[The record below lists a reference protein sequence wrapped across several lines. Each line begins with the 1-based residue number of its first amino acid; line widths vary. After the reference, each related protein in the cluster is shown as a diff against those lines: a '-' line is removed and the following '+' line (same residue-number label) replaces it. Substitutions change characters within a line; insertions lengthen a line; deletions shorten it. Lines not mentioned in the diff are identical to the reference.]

1 MSTIQELRAKA
12 QADGQ
17 ELVKQFQELDVQ
29 KNEIL
34 AKQRQIIKTVVP
46 QMLKKKPKSDKL
58 PYKDFLKLHL
68 HKWRN
73 LSTFNN

>member
-34 AKQRQIIKTVVP
+34 AKQRSIEKQVDALNGEINAYNKIEPPIQDAPNEAPET
-46 QMLKKKPKSDKL
+46 DG
-58 PYKDFLKLHL
+58 
-68 HKWRN
+68 
-73 LSTFNN
+73 

>member
-34 AKQRQIIKTVVP
+34 AKQRQIEKQVDALNGEINAYNKIEPPVADAPTEAP
-46 QMLKKKPKSDKL
+46 PSEG
-58 PYKDFLKLHL
+58 
-68 HKWRN
+68 
-73 LSTFNN
+73 

>member
-29 KNEIL
+29 KNEII
-34 AKQRQIIKTVVP
+34 AKQRQLEKQVDALNGEINAYNKIEPPVQDAPNEAPET
-46 QMLKKKPKSDKL
+46 D
-58 PYKDFLKLHL
+58 D
-68 HKWRN
+68 
-73 LSTFNN
+73 

>member
-1 MSTIQELRAKA
+1 MSSIQELRAKA

-34 AKQRQIIKTVVP
+34 AKQRSIEKQVDALNGEINAYNKIEPPVQDAP
-46 QMLKKKPKSDKL
+46 NEAPESDG
-58 PYKDFLKLHL
+58 
-68 HKWRN
+68 
-73 LSTFNN
+73 

>member
-1 MSTIQELRAKA
+1 MSTIAELRAKA

-34 AKQRQIIKTVVP
+34 AKQRSIEKQVDAINGEINAYNKIEPPVADAP
-46 QMLKKKPKSDKL
+46 NEAPPSEG
-58 PYKDFLKLHL
+58 
-68 HKWRN
+68 
-73 LSTFNN
+73 

>member
-34 AKQRQIIKTVVP
+34 AKQRQIEKQVDALNGEINAYNKIEPPVADAP
-46 QMLKKKPKSDKL
+46 NEAPPSEG
-58 PYKDFLKLHL
+58 
-68 HKWRN
+68 
-73 LSTFNN
+73 

>member
-1 MSTIQELRAKA
+1 MSSIQELRAKA

-34 AKQRQIIKTVVP
+34 AKQRSIEKQVDALNGEINAYNKIEPPVQDAPNEAPET
-46 QMLKKKPKSDKL
+46 DG
-58 PYKDFLKLHL
+58 
-68 HKWRN
+68 
-73 LSTFNN
+73 

>member
-1 MSTIQELRAKA
+1 MVINGITT
-12 QADGQ
+12 
-17 ELVKQFQELDVQ
+17 
-29 KNEIL
+29 L

-73 LSTFNN
+73 LNTFNN

>member
-17 ELVKQFQELDVQ
+17 ELVKQFQELDAQ

-34 AKQRQIIKTVVP
+34 AKQRQIEKQVDALNGEINAYNKIEPPVADAP
-46 QMLKKKPKSDKL
+46 NEAPPSEG
-58 PYKDFLKLHL
+58 
-68 HKWRN
+68 
-73 LSTFNN
+73 

>member
-34 AKQRQIIKTVVP
+34 AKQRQIEKQVDALYGEINAYNKIEPPVADAP
-46 QMLKKKPKSDKL
+46 NEAPPSEG
-58 PYKDFLKLHL
+58 
-68 HKWRN
+68 
-73 LSTFNN
+73 

>member
-34 AKQRQIIKTVVP
+34 AKQRQIEKQVDALNGEINAYNKI
-46 QMLKKKPKSDKL
+46 
-58 PYKDFLKLHL
+58 
-68 HKWRN
+68 
-73 LSTFNN
+73 